1 MRLPRPLLCGAG
13 LLFLAA
19 CGSSSYSTS
28 PNPGGTDGTSGSST
42 HTTAVSVN
50 NYYFQPKV
58 DTVAVNSTVTW
69 TWSPGDVNHN
79 VTFQD
84 GPASATQSSG
94 TYQRTFTTAG
104 TYPYYCSIHKTSYG
118 MVGTIVVQ

>member
-1 MRLPRPLLCGAG
+1 MRLPRPLLCGGG

-19 CGSSSYSTS
+19 CGSSSS
-28 PNPGGTDGTSGSST
+28 
-42 HTTAVSVN
+42 
-50 NYYFQPKV
+50 
-58 DTVAVNSTVTW
+58 VTW